1 MQNQK
6 YTATNTG
13 RPFSFKAMIIGAKLK
28 EDGYSDKEIREKSK
42 NENIFQSR
50 SEHQRIK
57 TASTVNKRLNMLDEQ
72 LINKLINGDSTT
84 IKQII
89 IYSIMK
95 SDRFFFEFMDEVYKD
110 KIILREFII
119 KDSDINIFIKRK
131 QEQIPQIAQWTE
143 STLKKL
149 KAQYLTMLQEANFIK
164 RINGAIE
171 IIPPVIDPS
180 LYNNLLEIG
189 DETYIQAMLG
199 EI

>member
-1 MQNQK
+1 MQNQE

-28 EDGYSDKEIREKSK
+28 ADGYTDKEIREKSK

-57 TASTVNKRLNMLDEQ
+57 TASTVSKRLNMLDEQ

-180 LYNNLLEIG
+180 LYDHLLEIG
-189 DETYIQAMLG
+189 DEAYLKAMIG

>member
-1 MQNQK
+1 MQNQE

-28 EDGYSDKEIREKSK
+28 ADGYTDKEIREKSK

-143 STLKKL
+143 LTLKKL
-149 KAQYLTMLQEANFIK
+149 KTQYLTMLQEANFIK

-171 IIPPVIDPS
+171 IIPPIIDPS
-180 LYNNLLEIG
+180 LYNHLLEIG
-189 DETYIQAMLG
+189 DEAYLKAMIG

>member
-1 MQNQK
+1 MQNQE

-28 EDGYSDKEIREKSK
+28 ADGYTDKEIREKSK

-180 LYNNLLEIG
+180 LYNHLLELG
-189 DETYIQAMLG
+189 DEAYLKAMIG

>member
-1 MQNQK
+1 MQNQE

-28 EDGYSDKEIREKSK
+28 ADGYTDKEIREKSK

-149 KAQYLTMLQEANFIK
+149 KTQYLTMLQEANFIK

-171 IIPPVIDPS
+171 IIPPVIDPF
-180 LYNNLLEIG
+180 LYNHLLEIG
-189 DETYIQAMLG
+189 DEVYVKAMIG

>member
-119 KDSDINIFIKRK
+119 KDSHINIFIKRK

-180 LYNNLLEIG
+180 LYNHLLEIG
-189 DETYIQAMLG
+189 DEAYLKAMIG

>member
-1 MQNQK
+1 MQNQE

-28 EDGYSDKEIREKSK
+28 ADGYTDKEIREKSK

-84 IKQII
+84 IKQTI

-110 KIILREFII
+110 KIILREFTI

-180 LYNNLLEIG
+180 LYNHLLEIG
-189 DETYIQAMLG
+189 DEAYLKAMIG

>member
-1 MQNQK
+1 MQNQE

-28 EDGYSDKEIREKSK
+28 ADGYTDKEIREKSK

-110 KIILREFII
+110 KIILREYTI

-171 IIPPVIDPS
+171 IIPPIIDPS
-180 LYNNLLEIG
+180 LYNHLLEIG
-189 DETYIQAMLG
+189 DEAYLKARFC
-199 EI
+199 

>member
-1 MQNQK
+1 MQSQE

-28 EDGYSDKEIREKSK
+28 ADGYTDKEIREKSK

-110 KIILREFII
+110 KIILREYTI

-180 LYNNLLEIG
+180 LYNHLLEIG
-189 DETYIQAMLG
+189 DEAYLKAMIG

>member
-1 MQNQK
+1 MQNQE

-28 EDGYSDKEIREKSK
+28 ADGYTDKEIREKSK

-149 KAQYLTMLQEANFIK
+149 KAQYLNMLQEANFIK

-171 IIPPVIDPS
+171 IIPPVIDQF
-180 LYNNLLEIG
+180 LYNHLLEIG
-189 DETYIQAMLG
+189 DEAYLKLRFC
-199 EI
+199 

>member
-1 MQNQK
+1 MQNQE

-28 EDGYSDKEIREKSK
+28 ADGYTDKEIREKSK

-110 KIILREFII
+110 KIILREFKI

-180 LYNNLLEIG
+180 LYNHLLEIG
-189 DETYIQAMLG
+189 DEAYLQAMIG

>member
-1 MQNQK
+1 MQNQE

-28 EDGYSDKEIREKSK
+28 ADGYTDKEIREKSK

-84 IKQII
+84 IEPII

-95 SDRFFFEFMDEVYKD
+95 SDRFFFEFMDEVYKG
-110 KIILREFII
+110 KIILRE
-119 KDSDINIFIKRK
+119 
-131 QEQIPQIAQWTE
+131 
-143 STLKKL
+143 LK
-149 KAQYLTMLQEANFIK
+149 
-164 RINGAIE
+164 
-171 IIPPVIDPS
+171 
-180 LYNNLLEIG
+180 
-189 DETYIQAMLG
+189 
-199 EI
+199 

>member
-110 KIILREFII
+110 KIILREFTI

-143 STLKKL
+143 LTLKKL
-149 KAQYLTMLQEANFIK
+149 KTQYLTMLQEANFIK

-171 IIPPVIDPS
+171 IIPPVIDSS
-180 LYNNLLEIG
+180 LYNHLLEIG

>member
-1 MQNQK
+1 MQNQE

-28 EDGYSDKEIREKSK
+28 ADGYTDKEIREKSK

-149 KAQYLTMLQEANFIK
+149 KAQYLTMLQEANFLK

-180 LYNNLLEIG
+180 LYNHLLEIG
-189 DETYIQAMLG
+189 DEAYLKAMIG

>member
-1 MQNQK
+1 MQNQE

-28 EDGYSDKEIREKSK
+28 ADGYTDKEIREKSK

-171 IIPPVIDPS
+171 IIPPVIDPF
-180 LYNNLLEIG
+180 LYNHLLEIG
-189 DETYIQAMLG
+189 DEVYVQAMIG

>member
-1 MQNQK
+1 MQNQE

-28 EDGYSDKEIREKSK
+28 ADGYTDKEIREKSK

-110 KIILREFII
+110 KIILREFKI

-180 LYNNLLEIG
+180 LYNHLLEIG
-189 DETYIQAMLG
+189 DEAYLKAMIG

>member
-1 MQNQK
+1 MQSQE

-28 EDGYSDKEIREKSK
+28 ADGYTDKEIREKSK

-131 QEQIPQIAQWTE
+131 QEQIPQISQWTE

-171 IIPPVIDPS
+171 IIPPIIDPS
-180 LYNNLLEIG
+180 LYNHLLEIG
-189 DETYIQAMLG
+189 DEAYLKARFC
-199 EI
+199 

>member
-1 MQNQK
+1 MQNQE

-28 EDGYSDKEIREKSK
+28 ADGYTDKEIREKSK

-57 TASTVNKRLNMLDEQ
+57 TASTVSKRLNMLDEQ

-110 KIILREFII
+110 KIILREFKI

-180 LYNNLLEIG
+180 LYNHLLEIG
-189 DETYIQAMLG
+189 DEAYLQAMIG

>member
-1 MQNQK
+1 MQNQE

-28 EDGYSDKEIREKSK
+28 ADGYTDKEIREKSK

-110 KIILREFII
+110 KIILREFKI

-164 RINGAIE
+164 RITGAIE

-180 LYNNLLEIG
+180 LYNHLLELG
-189 DETYIQAMLG
+189 DEAYLKAMIG

>member
-143 STLKKL
+143 SH
-149 KAQYLTMLQEANFIK
+149 
-164 RINGAIE
+164 
-171 IIPPVIDPS
+171 
-180 LYNNLLEIG
+180 
-189 DETYIQAMLG
+189 
-199 EI
+199 

>member
-1 MQNQK
+1 MQNQE

-28 EDGYSDKEIREKSK
+28 ADGYTDKEIREKSK

-110 KIILREFII
+110 KIILREFKI

-180 LYNNLLEIG
+180 LYNHLLELG
-189 DETYIQAMLG
+189 DEAYLKAMIG

>member
-1 MQNQK
+1 MQNQE

-28 EDGYSDKEIREKSK
+28 ADGYTDKEIREKSK

-143 STLKKL
+143 STLNKL

-164 RINGAIE
+164 RINGGIE

-180 LYNNLLEIG
+180 LYNHLLEIG
-189 DETYIQAMLG
+189 DEAYLQAMIG

>member
-1 MQNQK
+1 MQNQE

-28 EDGYSDKEIREKSK
+28 ADGYTDKEIREKSK

-110 KIILREFII
+110 KIILREFTI

-143 STLKKL
+143 LTLKKL
-149 KAQYLTMLQEANFIK
+149 KTQYLTMLQEANFIK

-171 IIPPVIDPS
+171 IIPPVIDQF
-180 LYNNLLEIG
+180 LYNHLLEIG
-189 DETYIQAMLG
+189 DEAYLKARFC
-199 EI
+199 

>member
-1 MQNQK
+1 MQNQE

-28 EDGYSDKEIREKSK
+28 ADGYTDKEIREKSK

-110 KIILREFII
+110 KIILREFTI

-143 STLKKL
+143 STLNKL

-171 IIPPVIDPS
+171 IIPPVIDPF
-180 LYNNLLEIG
+180 LYNHLLEIG
-189 DETYIQAMLG
+189 DEVYVQAMIG

>member
-119 KDSDINIFIKRK
+119 KDSHINIFIKRK

-171 IIPPVIDPS
+171 IIPPVIDPF
-180 LYNNLLEIG
+180 LYNHLLEIG
-189 DETYIQAMLG
+189 DEAYLKAMIG

>member
-149 KAQYLTMLQEANFIK
+149 KAQYLTMLKEANFIK

-180 LYNNLLEIG
+180 LYNHLLEIG

>member
-1 MQNQK
+1 MQSQE

-13 RPFSFKAMIIGAKLK
+13 RPFSFKAMIIGAKLNV
-28 EDGYSDKEIREKSK
+28 DGYTDKEIREKSK

-149 KAQYLTMLQEANFIK
+149 KAQYLNMLQEANFIK

-171 IIPPVIDPS
+171 IIPPVIDQF
-180 LYNNLLEIG
+180 LYNHLLEIG
-189 DETYIQAMLG
+189 DEAYLKAMIG

>member
-1 MQNQK
+1 MQNQE

-28 EDGYSDKEIREKSK
+28 ADGYTDKEIREKSK

-110 KIILREFII
+110 KMLWARKSLNNIATSGIFSADRAIREYA
-119 KDSDINIFIKRK
+119 DNIWNLKR
-131 QEQIPQIAQWTE
+131 
-143 STLKKL
+143 
-149 KAQYLTMLQEANFIK
+149 M
-164 RINGAIE
+164 
-171 IIPPVIDPS
+171 
-180 LYNNLLEIG
+180 
-189 DETYIQAMLG
+189 
-199 EI
+199 

>member
-1 MQNQK
+1 MQNQE

-28 EDGYSDKEIREKSK
+28 ADGYTDKEIREKSK

-110 KIILREFII
+110 KIILREFTI

-164 RINGAIE
+164 RINGVIE

-180 LYNNLLEIG
+180 LYNHLLEIG
-189 DETYIQAMLG
+189 DEAYLKAMIG

>member
-1 MQNQK
+1 MQNQE

-28 EDGYSDKEIREKSK
+28 ADGYTDKEIREKSK

-180 LYNNLLEIG
+180 LYNHLLEIG
-189 DETYIQAMLG
+189 EEAYLKAMIG

>member
-1 MQNQK
+1 MQNQE

-28 EDGYSDKEIREKSK
+28 ADGYTDKEIREKSK

-110 KIILREFII
+110 KIILREFKI

-164 RINGAIE
+164 RINGVIE

-180 LYNNLLEIG
+180 LYNHLLEIG
-189 DETYIQAMLG
+189 DEAYLKAMIG

>member
-1 MQNQK
+1 MQNQE

-28 EDGYSDKEIREKSK
+28 ADGYTDKEIREKSK

-180 LYNNLLEIG
+180 LYNHLLEIG
-189 DETYIQAMLG
+189 DEAYLQAMIG

>member
-1 MQNQK
+1 MQNQE

-28 EDGYSDKEIREKSK
+28 ADGYTDKEIREKSK

-110 KIILREFII
+110 KIILREFTI

-180 LYNNLLEIG
+180 LYNHLLEIG
-189 DETYIQAMLG
+189 DEAYLKAMIG

>member
-1 MQNQK
+1 MQNQE

-28 EDGYSDKEIREKSK
+28 ADGYTDKEIREKSK

-143 STLKKL
+143 LTLKKL
-149 KAQYLTMLQEANFIK
+149 KTQYLTMLQEANFIK

-180 LYNNLLEIG
+180 LYNHLLEIG
-189 DETYIQAMLG
+189 DEAYLKAMIG

>member
-1 MQNQK
+1 MQNQE

-28 EDGYSDKEIREKSK
+28 ADGYTDKEIREKSK

-110 KIILREFII
+110 KIILREFTI

-131 QEQIPQIAQWTE
+131 QEQIPQIALWTE

-149 KAQYLTMLQEANFIK
+149 KAQYLNMLQEANFIK

-171 IIPPVIDPS
+171 IIPPVIDQF
-180 LYNNLLEIG
+180 LYNHLLEIG
-189 DETYIQAMLG
+189 DEAYLKARFC
-199 EI
+199 

>member
-1 MQNQK
+1 MQNQE

-28 EDGYSDKEIREKSK
+28 ADGYTDKEIREKSK

-110 KIILREFII
+110 KIILKEFTI

-171 IIPPVIDPS
+171 IIPPVIDPF
-180 LYNNLLEIG
+180 LYNHLLEIG
-189 DETYIQAMLG
+189 DEVYVQAMIG

>member
-57 TASTVNKRLNMLDEQ
+57 TASTVSKRLNMLDEQ

-110 KIILREFII
+110 KIILREFTI

-143 STLKKL
+143 LTLKKL
-149 KAQYLTMLQEANFIK
+149 KTQYLTMLQEANFIK

-180 LYNNLLEIG
+180 LYNHLLEIG
-189 DETYIQAMLG
+189 DEAYLQAMIG